1 MYGLCD
7 PNVMEGKVEGMRR
20 RGRGRKSGIGDVREL
35 MGWAWRNA
43 AERHKTASM
52 ASHYRRCHSRG
63 GDRQVPGEVNEGG
76 YRIT

>member
-1 MYGLCD
+1 
-7 PNVMEGKVEGMRR
+7 MRR
-20 RGRGRKSGIGDVREL
+20 RGRARKSG
-35 MGWAWRNA
+35 NA

-76 YRIT
+76 YPIT